1 MLTWHFFIVSTP
13 SSPCSPSSSSSS
25 SVVSNNLSISLV
37 SSLVINH
44 FLQVFKTLPNFLVCC
59 IITLI
64 YFFQGYSVHDHLDKS
79 PRARPSFDQTSPYSS
94 WHRFLLAHEGH
105 VEVQDGKLLALL
117 LKRAGVGKG
126 SWQLKAPFSC
136 WNISY
141 QLLWFCCLT
150 RNLINSGVC
159 KKFSY
164 KPYNWAAW
172 RFPIPS
178 FSPSQFYFFQ
188 TTSLPSC

>member
-13 SSPCSPSSSSSS
+13 SSPCSSSS

-59 IITLI
+59 
-64 YFFQGYSVHDHLDKS
+64 FQGCSVHDHLDKS
-79 PRARPSFDQTSPYSS
+79 PRARPSSDQTSPYSS
-94 WHRFLLAHEGH
+94 NGA
-105 VEVQDGKLLALL
+105 D
-117 LKRAGVGKG
+117 VGNG
-126 SWQLKAPFSC
+126 GWQLNAPFSC

-159 KKFSY
+159 KSSPTNLTTELPEDFRSH
-164 KPYNWAAW
+164 P
-172 RFPIPS
+172 FPLHNFTPFRQHLFPHVKDFAGHELILNHP
-178 FSPSQFYFFQ
+178 
-188 TTSLPSC
+188 